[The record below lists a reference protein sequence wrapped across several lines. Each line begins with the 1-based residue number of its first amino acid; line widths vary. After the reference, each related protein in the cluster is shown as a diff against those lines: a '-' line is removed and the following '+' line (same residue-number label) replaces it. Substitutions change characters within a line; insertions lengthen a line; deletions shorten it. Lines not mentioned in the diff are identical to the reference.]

1 MTEKEL
7 ILENVKLKQ
16 KNEWLES
23 ENSRLQ
29 RIIYEL
35 QREVDSNKS
44 QVDCSTIEHK
54 DREKVIQDYIEK
66 KLNTSIYDLGLSNRA
81 LFALMYLGCENLRD
95 IISHRP
101 EDFYELRN
109 CGKKTVD
116 EIVSIAKKEGF
127 EMVLELCVDN
137 N

>member
-54 DREKVIQDYIEK
+54 DREKVIKDYIEK
-66 KLNTSIYDLGLSNRA
+66 KLNTSIYDLGLSTRA
-81 LFALMYLGCENLRD
+81 LYALMYLGCETLRD
-95 IISHRP
+95 IIRHRP
-101 EDFYELRN
+101 EDFNKLRN

-116 EIVSIAKKEGF
+116 EIVRLAKKEGF
-127 EMVLELCVDN
+127 EMGLELCVDN

>member
-54 DREKVIQDYIEK
+54 DREK
-66 KLNTSIYDLGLSNRA
+66 
-81 LFALMYLGCENLRD
+81 LMYLGCENLRD

-116 EIVSIAKKEGF
+116 EIVSIAKREGF
-127 EMVLELCVDN
+127 EMGLEF
-137 N
+137 